1 MIYDFKKA
9 KTACRD
15 ILPMRNL
22 HYDFKAE
29 SRNSLIITPPPSLKI
44 GYLELN
50 ACLLLRVAIA
60 YCVQCRGRVV
70 GLPCKFL

>member
-9 KTACRD
+9 KTACRG

-29 SRNSLIITPPPSLKI
+29 SRNSLIITPPHIS
-44 GYLELN
+44 
-50 ACLLLRVAIA
+50 
-60 YCVQCRGRVV
+60 
-70 GLPCKFL
+70 